1 MEKLTNKILAS
12 LEPKIYPKIEV
23 KEINK
28 KKMIVIEVEEAK
40 EKPVFAFGRGFKR
53 VGKSTIRMSREEI
66 EKLILER
73 EKIYWDEQI
82 CKEASLQDI
91 DEEKLDWYL
100 ERRKKIRKIP
110 SKFDTKTLLTNIGVA
125 KKANHKIK
133 ITNAGILFF
142 GKTPQRFIQTR
153 IIGARFKGK
162 QLSRTTTDS
171 IDCSGTIWEM
181 LEQAEDFIRKNINL
195 YGFRTGLSFR
205 RTDKLEYPMD
215 AIREGIINALIHRG
229 YSELTDIRIFIFD
242 DRIEIINPGSF
253 PEGVTPK
260 KPIHK
265 PRNPILCQLMRD
277 VGFVEKYG
285 SGIYFMKDLCR
296 EWGIP
301 EPEFEISKLETKLIF
316 RSAGES
322 IIVSEMEKL
331 GVELNERQE
340 KALKS
345 VAHRKKIT
353 NKDYQE
359 INKVSRITASRELMD
374 LVKIGILKQK
384 GRGRGSYFILNV

>member
-1 MEKLTNKILAS
+1 
-12 LEPKIYPKIEV
+12 
-23 KEINK
+23 
-28 KKMIVIEVEEAK
+28 
-40 EKPVFAFGRGFKR
+40 
-53 VGKSTIRMSREEI
+53 
-66 EKLILER
+66 
-73 EKIYWDEQI
+73 
-82 CKEASLQDI
+82 
-91 DEEKLDWYL
+91 
-100 ERRKKIRKIP
+100 
-110 SKFDTKTLLTNIGVA
+110 
-125 KKANHKIK
+125 
-133 ITNAGILFF
+133 
-142 GKTPQRFIQTR
+142 
-153 IIGARFKGK
+153 
-162 QLSRTTTDS
+162 
-171 IDCSGTIWEM
+171 
-181 LEQAEDFIRKNINL
+181 
-195 YGFRTGLSFR
+195 
-205 RTDKLEYPMD
+205 MD

-242 DRIEIINPGSF
+242 DRIEVINPGSF
-253 PEGVTPK
+253 PEGVTPI

-296 EWGIP
+296 EWGIS

-384 GRGRGSYFILNV
+384 GRGSYFILNI